1 MGLHSVRSS
10 KCAVSRHAAKQECD
24 DYQNVHAV
32 GARILSWIYCY
43 ILLKPCHVVEK
54 NVDSSSRSNPLR
66 RRGKITTRRREG
78 VGVVVEKKKKVDELS
93 TKIRVIYLQ
102 Q

>member
-1 MGLHSVRSS
+1 MYSLQTMTAGIFYPCAENCSLYISVR
-10 KCAVSRHAAKQECD
+10 RR
-24 DYQNVHAV
+24 
-32 GARILSWIYCY
+32 G
-43 ILLKPCHVVEK
+43 K
-54 NVDSSSRSNPLR
+54 NVDSSSKSNPLR

-78 VGVVVEKKKKVDELS
+78 VGVFVEKKKKVDKIS